1 MKKMANGEPL
11 GPPGRPGKGSY
22 LERLQNEGK
31 VPRGREHVFVM
42 VYVTFMCLKK
52 IILDTLVTLSV

>member
-22 LERLQNEGK
+22 LERLQNEKAGDRAGDRAGDGPGP
-31 VPRGREHVFVM
+31 VV
-42 VYVTFMCLKK
+42 
-52 IILDTLVTLSV
+52 

>member
-1 MKKMANGEPL
+1 MANGEPL

-31 VPRGREHVFVM
+31 DPR
-42 VYVTFMCLKK
+42 KK
-52 IILDTLVTLSV
+52 QHMGVEGPTQKIGDYFERTCCHHGS